1 MSLNDLVEG
10 GAALGEEEQGKQEEE
25 EEDGKVAA
33 EPESGEQGAGL
44 PPSAKLQ
51 AVLDHVKAITSKTK
65 DEGNKVR
72 QSATQWLT
80 ASTHH

>member
-10 GAALGEEEQGKQEEE
+10 GAAVGEGEQGKQE

-33 EPESGEQGAGL
+33 EPESGEQAAGL

-72 QSATQWLT
+72 QSATLWLT